1 MTGQKLRAGIKWKQN
16 ERFASKELFVIVRSQ
31 TSKGLILGL
40 KNKNLIVVMKEE
52 VLEKTCCNFY
62 NKLYKLQEH

>member
-1 MTGQKLRAGIKWKQN
+1 MGQKLRVGIKWKQN
-16 ERFASKELFVIVRSQ
+16 ECFVSKEVFAIVRSQ

-40 KNKNLIVVMKEE
+40 KNKDWVVVMKEK

-62 NKLYKLQEH
+62 NKLYRS